1 MFKVNM
7 IFKNRTWIRS
17 SQWETPL
24 QNEF

>member
-17 SQWETPL
+17 SQWKTPL